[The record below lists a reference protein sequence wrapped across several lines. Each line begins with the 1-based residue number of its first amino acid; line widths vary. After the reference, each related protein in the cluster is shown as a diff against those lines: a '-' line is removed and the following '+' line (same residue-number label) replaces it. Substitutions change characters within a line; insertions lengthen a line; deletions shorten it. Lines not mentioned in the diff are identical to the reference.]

1 MKKIKPSKLFEKAWN
16 EDLEKRGVFDNHC
29 TGCTEKSWDLPE
41 GRTHQMGTVEH
52 PDKTNT
58 LDKREKYRHD
68 FIYHEVNGII
78 DQRLCRKCNLN
89 EKLPEKN
96 WNNEPC
102 GNKLC
107 ENCHPEIY
115 SKVKPEGVGEWEK
128 EFDMKLNAVVS
139 YAIGGEC
146 GGVDV
151 NYCKKELKS
160 FISNLILQEKA
171 KWKGEIMTLINWEI
185 EIAHTK
191 NKGGKTSRL
200 TSLAMA
206 VSKLLT

>member
-1 MKKIKPSKLFEKAWN
+1 MPFKDTKEGQTNYCEACEQEAGGFGYKPGLK
-16 EDLEKRGVFDNHC
+16 HTC
-29 TGCTEKSWDLPE
+29 
-41 GRTHQMGTVEH
+41 
-52 PDKTNT
+52 KTNT
-58 LDKREKYRHD
+58 LDKCEKYRHD

-115 SKVKPEGVGEWEK
+115 SKVKPEGVGEWE
-128 EFDMKLNAVVS
+128 EKLQPKVS
-139 YAIGGEC
+139 ITDHDGKYSQIQDIAQMLLNDYWEDLKPAISS
-146 GGVDV
+146 
-151 NYCKKELKS
+151 L
-160 FISNLILQEKA
+160 LLQEKA
-171 KWKGEIMTLINWEI
+171 KWKGEIMTLINREI
-185 EIAHTK
+185 AIAHTK
-191 NKGGKTSRL
+191 DKGGKTSRL

-206 VSKLLT
+206 VSKLLTSPS